1 MNHLGCD
8 GNMKVVFDAGDA
20 KLECVEE
27 EDEEEDA
34 EEEEGIEV
42 DIAKLRGELLPT
54 SLTLSEGIDA
64 SSCALV

>member
-27 EDEEEDA
+27 EDEEEEEE

-42 DIAKLRGELLPT
+42 DIAKLRGE
-54 SLTLSEGIDA
+54 
-64 SSCALV
+64 SSFSSVSHERSAAD